1 MKLIKGHSRKLFF
14 LNGSEI
20 IFADTTVNER
30 FQGLELDFIIYE
42 DNMKADLINELAR
55 LRDELRN
62 VSTKIDNAIENATE
76 EANKPKTTFST
87 GPATPVSF
95 VVLTEAEEDFLRNWF
110 DSPGK
115 PSFSDWERSFLDSV
129 LQRNMSY
136 PTIKL
141 TQKQYDS
148 FIKIFAKH
156 EASK

>member
-1 MKLIKGHSRKLFF
+1 MNSWRTGK
-14 LNGSEI
+14 
-20 IFADTTVNER
+20 
-30 FQGLELDFIIYE
+30 
-42 DNMKADLINELAR
+42 MKADLINELAR

-62 VSTKIDNAIENATE
+62 TALKIDNAIEAATE

-95 VVLTEAEEDFLRNWF
+95 VVLTEDEEHFLRNWM
-110 DSPGK
+110 DSAARI
-115 PSFSDWERSFLDSV
+115 SFTDWERSFLDSV
-129 LQRNMSY
+129 LQRNMTY

-156 EASK
+156 EAVK

>member
-1 MKLIKGHSRKLFF
+1 
-14 LNGSEI
+14 
-20 IFADTTVNER
+20 
-30 FQGLELDFIIYE
+30 
-42 DNMKADLINELAR
+42 MKADLINELAR

-62 VSTKIDNAIENATE
+62 VSTKINNAIENITE
-76 EANKPKTTFST
+76 EQNKPKTTFST